1 MSEEINAENSNIA
14 NNNVRVNIN
23 VVRCCSFCR
32 RAGHTITACNSMPI
46 ILFERNCS
54 NFIQFNIYDGVA
66 EFRNYILEETLQNS
80 SVVRTFAIRRCGA
93 SVVSN
98 IDICIELIIRHFTP
112 QIQAVQERTRIN
124 EAMMFFD
131 MMSRVNDLITSQC
144 KTFNIKT
151 NVSETQDGLEEQCEC
166 NICYEQC
173 EKQLFAKLDC
183 GHEFCKD
190 CVKKYL
196 QNEKRKIPCCAF
208 CRSEIKNI
216 ELKTETVKEEFD
228 EFIAPDFVDYDVD

>member
-1 MSEEINAENSNIA
+1 MSQEITAENSNII
-14 NNNVRVNIN
+14 NNKNG
-23 VVRCCSFCR
+23 VRCCSFCR
-32 RAGHTITACNSMPI
+32 RAGHSITTCNSMPI

-66 EFRNYILEETLQNS
+66 EFRNYILEETIQNS
-80 SVVRTFAIRRCGA
+80 SVVRAFAIRRCGA
-93 SVVSN
+93 TVISN
-98 IDICIELIIRHFTP
+98 IDICIEFIVRHFTP
-112 QIQAVQERTRIN
+112 QIRAVQERTRLN
-124 EAMMFFD
+124 EAMMFLD

-173 EKQLFAKLDC
+173 EKKLFAKLDC

-216 ELKTETVKEEFD
+216 ELKTESVKEEFD
-228 EFIAPDFVDYDVD
+228 EFIAPEFVD

>member
-1 MSEEINAENSNIA
+1 MSEEISAENRNITRA
-14 NNNVRVNIN
+14 RVNIN

-32 RAGHTITACNSMPI
+32 RTGHTITRCNSTPI
-46 ILFERNCS
+46 ILFKRNCL
-54 NFIQFNIYDGVA
+54 NFIQFNIYDGVS
-66 EFRNYILEETLQNS
+66 EFRNYILEETLHNS
-80 SVVRTFAIRRCGA
+80 SVVRAFAIRWCGA

-98 IDICIELIIRHFTP
+98 IGICIELIVRHFAP
-112 QIQAVQERTRIN
+112 HIQDMQERTTRLN
-124 EAMMFFD
+124 ENVMFLD
-131 MMSRVNDLITSQC
+131 MISRVSHLITSQC

-151 NVSETQDGLEEQCEC
+151 HISENQYDLEEKREC
-166 NICYEQC
+166 NICYEQQ

-183 GHEFCKD
+183 SHEFCKD

-196 QNEKRKIPCCAF
+196 QNENKNIPCCAF

-228 EFIAPDFVDYDVD
+228 EFIAH